1 MEASRRG
8 VSISLADVREPRLS
22 APRQTVTDHEGE
34 FAPGR
39 DLNRLVE
46 VQPTADG

>member
-1 MEASRRG
+1 METNRG
-8 VSISLADVREPRLS
+8 SVSISLADVREPRLS